1 MIHWGG
7 RSGRY
12 ATQPFAAALINKS
25 FYKHG

>member
-7 RSGRY
+7 HSGRY
-12 ATQPFAAALINKS
+12 AKQPFAAALINKS